1 MEPPAG
7 DLKGTHAS
15 TKQNIEKPETPNTG
29 RNALK
34 FALKTLSSISSNIPF
49 GSVLSGV
56 IDPLLDIADR
66 IELTSDNT
74 QGFVEL
80 AARIELLSPLVSKIA
95 RDKPEQCQPIVE
107 ALQASKNS
115 TQFFNSKDN
124 ASSLAK
130 HNNHLA
136 QMIADATLVEVHE
149 VLRWLQ
155 YIESRIGANSEKAE
169 DTRPEFVGG
178 TGGKGG
184 YGGHTGGEGGLGEA
198 AQLAIEN
205 VGLFRRIQ
213 GGIGGEGGSG
223 NVKGGP
229 GGTGQ
234 GPRISHPLLAIDG
247 NEYTLGGNLQKLL
260 QDQGFETVGGLLEA
274 NDTAF
279 ENAGFKFGHIAE
291 LKRALNDFV
300 SKNGSAK

>member
-15 TKQNIEKPETPNTG
+15 TKQNIEKPENPNTG

-66 IELTSDNT
+66 IEL
-74 QGFVEL
+74 
-80 AARIELLSPLVSKIA
+80 LSPLVSKMA

-107 ALQASKNS
+107 ALQNPRDLQSITDDLKDASREKLD
-115 TQFFNSKDN
+115 QFFNSKDN

-169 DTRPEFVGG
+169 DTRPEFIGG

-234 GPRISHPLLAIDG
+234 GPRIGHPLLAIDG
-247 NEYTLGGNLQKLL
+247 NGGNLQKLL

-291 LKRALNDFV
+291 LTRALNDFV
-300 SKNGSAK
+300 SKEW

>member
-7 DLKGTHAS
+7 DLKETHAS
-15 TKQNIEKPETPNTG
+15 TKQSIGKPETPNTG

-66 IELTSDNT
+66 IELTPDNT
-74 QGFVEL
+74 RGFIEL
-80 AARIELLSPLVSKIA
+80 AARIQLLSPLVSKMA

-107 ALQASKNS
+107 ALQASIMLP
-115 TQFFNSKDN
+115 
-124 ASSLAK
+124 SLAK
-130 HNNHLA
+130 HNNRLA
-136 QMIADATLVEVHE
+136 QMIADATLAEVYE
-149 VLRWLQ
+149 VLQWLQ
-155 YIESRIGANSEKAE
+155 YVESRIGASSEKAE
-169 DTRPEFVGG
+169 DTRPEFAGG

-184 YGGHTGGEGGLGEA
+184 HGGHTGGQGGLGEA

-213 GGIGGEGGSG
+213 GGIGGEGGPG
-223 NVKGGP
+223 EVKG
-229 GGTGQ
+229 

-247 NEYTLGGNLQKLL
+247 NRLPPLTLAKFCQEYTLSGNLQKLL

-274 NDTAF
+274 NDTDF

-291 LKRALNDFV
+291 LTRALNDFV
-300 SKNGSAK
+300 LENS

>member
-1 MEPPAG
+1 
-7 DLKGTHAS
+7 
-15 TKQNIEKPETPNTG
+15 
-29 RNALK
+29 
-34 FALKTLSSISSNIPF
+34 
-49 GSVLSGV
+49 
-56 IDPLLDIADR
+56 
-66 IELTSDNT
+66 
-74 QGFVEL
+74 
-80 AARIELLSPLVSKIA
+80 
-95 RDKPEQCQPIVE
+95 
-107 ALQASKNS
+107 
-115 TQFFNSKDN
+115 
-124 ASSLAK
+124 
-130 HNNHLA
+130 
-136 QMIADATLVEVHE
+136 MIADATLVEVHE

-169 DTRPEFVGG
+169 DTRPEFIGG

-198 AQLAIEN
+198 AQLAIES
-205 VGLFRRIQ
+205 
-213 GGIGGEGGSG
+213 GIGGEGGSG

-247 NEYTLGGNLQKLL
+247 NGLPPLTLAKFCQEYTLGGNLQKLL
-260 QDQGFETVGGLLEA
+260 QDQGFEMVGGLLEA

-279 ENAGFKFGHIAE
+279 ENTGFKFGHIAE